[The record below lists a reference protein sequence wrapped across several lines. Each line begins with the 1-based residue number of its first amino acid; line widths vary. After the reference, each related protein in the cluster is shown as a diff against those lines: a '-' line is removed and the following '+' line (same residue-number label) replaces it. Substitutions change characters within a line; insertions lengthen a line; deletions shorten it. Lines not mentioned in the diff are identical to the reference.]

1 MNTLDLAI
9 ELAKEI
15 DMEIANFDIG
25 IIPYP
30 KNAHMNKYASPLKI
44 FEYLASGVIC
54 LASDLDSHIEIK
66 KNGINFFENNNFSD
80 FKDQLRSLIS
90 NTEEMK
96 RQNSLSSVRLKTVLI
111 NDPKIY

>member
-1 MNTLDLAI
+1 
-9 ELAKEI
+9 
-15 DMEIANFDIG
+15 MEIANFDIG

-30 KNAHMNKYASPLKI
+30 KNAHMNKFASPLKI

-96 RQNSLSSVRLKTVLI
+96 RQKQLILSQIEDLSVDKRSKNLLDFMRL
-111 NDPKIY
+111 